1 MDNILKK
8 DWLISPPLD
17 YEMKYYSLM
26 GGLKSINEII
36 KNNQLYSAILK
47 VESALH
53 ELYDIKYNRD
63 IIEEN
68 NKVLIGIDT
77 DNMSLDY
84 EYKIEDDEIVK
95 MYDAQNVTLAD
106 LLLMFIYIEVI
117 GLVRSYWES
126 RAVRVIYPLVIAITA
141 LARYII
147 LQDKD
152 SDPTN
157 LIYLA
162 FAILIVSL
170 ATVVIRFRRSK
181 YLNIDKDK
189 SNDL

>member
-1 MDNILKK
+1 MNAAIRNIQLVAVVVV
-8 DWLISPPLD
+8 LVSTIVAFL
-17 YEMKYYSLM
+17 L
-26 GGLKSINEII
+26 EII
-36 KNNQLYSAILK
+36 K
-47 VESALH
+47 
-53 ELYDIKYNRD
+53 
-63 IIEEN
+63 
-68 NKVLIGIDT
+68 
-77 DNMSLDY
+77 MY
-84 EYKIEDDEIVK
+84 EV
-95 MYDAQNVTLAD
+95 QNVTLAD

-126 RAVRVIYPLVIAITA
+126 RSVRVIYPLIIAITA
-141 LARYII
+141 LSRFII
-147 LQDKD
+147 LQDKE

-162 FAILIVSL
+162 GAILIVSI